1 MNVILNTGRTV
12 WQGQAIESGKD
23 LKMYVDAAAI
33 CHMNREMMDE
43 IGIKEGENIE
53 VVSEFGDVV
62 VKVVETKEKLPPGM
76 IYIPMGPWAN
86 RVIDPDTDSTATPR
100 FKNIPVEIEPTDKEV
115 LDMPTLMK
123 KVYKK
128 FESMA

>member
-23 LKMYVDAAAI
+23 LQMYIDAAAI
-33 CHMNREMMDE
+33 CHINKDMMEDL
-43 IGIKEGENIE
+43 GVKPGDNIK
-53 VVSEFGDVV
+53 VVSEYGDVV
-62 VKVVETKEKLPPGM
+62 VKVVATNETLPEGM

-86 RVIDPDTDSTATPR
+86 RVIRANTDCTATPS
-100 FKNIPVEIEPTDKEV
+100 FKNVPVDITPTDEEV

-123 KVYKK
+123 VYKK
-128 FESMA
+128 AQMI

>member
-43 IGIKEGENIE
+43 MGLKEGDNIQ
-53 VVSEFGDVV
+53 VVSNFGDVV
-62 VKVVETKEKLPPGM
+62 VSVVETKETLPDGM
-76 IYIPMGPWAN
+76 IFIPMGPWAN

-100 FKNIPVEIEPTDKEV
+100 FKNIPVEINVTDEEV
-115 LDMPTLMK
+115 LDMPTLL
-123 KVYKK
+123 KVYRKY
-128 FESMA
+128 S

>member
-1 MNVILNTGRTV
+1 MIYNLNTGRTV

-33 CHMNREMMDE
+33 CHMNKEQLDE
-43 IGIKEGENIE
+43 LGLKDGDNIKVE
-53 VVSEFGDVV
+53 SEYGDVV
-62 VKVVETKEKLPPGM
+62 VKAVLTKETLPEGM

-86 RVIDPDTDSTATPR
+86 RVIRPNTDSTATPS
-100 FKNIPVEIEPTDKEV
+100 FKNVPVVVTPTDDEV

-123 KVYKK
+123 VYGK
-128 FESMA
+128 F